1 MHFDVVIRAPS
12 LIMIST
18 AVGVEFGW
26 IVLPALRRVV
36 DTLGVPFPH
45 ATDSV
50 GLEEAEPAQVVDTT
64 SVLGAC
70 IFRLR
75 VDPRDPAICST
86 IYRGVASARHFVWGA
101 NILAISLHA
110 GAAREQAPR
119 EEEDKR
125 MIVPAHDA
133 NLHSQPTAH
142 RA

>member
-1 MHFDVVIRAPS
+1 
-12 LIMIST
+12 MIVAIFERCINLHKT
-18 AVGVEFGW
+18 ARSAQCCGERSAAGR
-26 IVLPALRRVV
+26 PAGT
-36 DTLGVPFPH
+36 D
-45 ATDSV
+45 AT
-50 GLEEAEPAQVVDTT
+50 EACAT
-64 SVLGAC
+64 C
-70 IFRLR
+70 
-75 VDPRDPAICST
+75 T
-86 IYRGVASARHFVWGA
+86 IYRGLAYARHFVWGA